1 MTKNRLLIAVPLAV
15 LALAALACSA
25 GLLATPTV
33 ATAPTLLPTGTPLPA
48 PPATPVPI
56 PSPQVIVVEPAAEEA
71 LLVQLYQRISPGVV
85 ALRVSSSANDGSL
98 GSGFVYDAQGHI
110 VTNYHVV
117 EGADQ
122 IEVDFPSG
130 LKVRG
135 EVVGEDP
142 DSDLAV
148 VKVDVPPED
157 LVVLELGDSDA
168 VMVGQRV
175 IAIGNPFGL
184 EGTMTIGIISGLGR
198 TLESQHAA
206 PGGGFFSA
214 PDVIQ
219 TDAAINPGNS
229 GGPLLNLQG
238 QVVGVNRAIESE
250 TGVNS
255 GVGFAVAANTVRRV
269 VPHLIA
275 EGQYDSPY
283 LGITSLSRLTL
294 ADQELLNLP
303 HSTGVYVTSVSANGP
318 ADKAGLRAGTRPTSD
333 PNLRAGGDLIIA
345 IDDTEVREF
354 NDLLSYLINHTE
366 VGQTVTLT
374 VIRDGQTLQLPVTL
388 TSRP

>member
-1 MTKNRLLIAVPLAV
+1 MTRNRLLIYVPLAV
-15 LALAALACSA
+15 LALSALACSA

-33 ATAPTLLPTGTPLPA
+33 ATTPALPPTGTPIPA

-56 PSPQVIVVEPAAEEA
+56 SSPQVIVVEPAAEEA

-85 ALRVSSSANDGSL
+85 AIRVSSTTDDRSL

-110 VTNYHVV
+110 VTNYHVI
-117 EGADQ
+117 EGANQ
-122 IEVDFPSG
+122 IEVDFASG

-135 EVVGEDP
+135 TVIGEDP

-157 LVVLELGDSDA
+157 LVALELGDSDA

-214 PDVIQ
+214 PDVLQ

-275 EGQYDSPY
+275 EGKYDSPY

-294 ADQELLNLP
+294 TDQELLNLP
-303 HSTGVYVTSVSANGP
+303 RSTGVYVTSVSPNGP
-318 ADKAGLRAGTRPTSD
+318 ADRAGLRAGSRPTSD

-345 IDDTEVREF
+345 IDDNEVREF

-374 VIRDGQTLQLPVTL
+374 VIRDGQTLELPVTL
-388 TSRP
+388 ASRP